1 MSPHLRDERVP
12 GVYLRAVQQQRHAPQ
27 LRPHQGLVVGV
38 VPDQPSQQGD
48 QLVLEAEGG
57 AGAHILV
64 TLDAEIK
71 TSAVKQSI
79 GSTKGRAAL
88 RHYANQTAHPL

>member
-1 MSPHLRDERVP
+1 MMSPHLRDERVP

-38 VPDQPSQQGD
+38 VPDQPSQQAD

-64 TLDAEIK
+64 TLGAEIK
-71 TSAVKQSI
+71 TEDIDNCVF
-79 GSTKGRAAL
+79 
-88 RHYANQTAHPL
+88 